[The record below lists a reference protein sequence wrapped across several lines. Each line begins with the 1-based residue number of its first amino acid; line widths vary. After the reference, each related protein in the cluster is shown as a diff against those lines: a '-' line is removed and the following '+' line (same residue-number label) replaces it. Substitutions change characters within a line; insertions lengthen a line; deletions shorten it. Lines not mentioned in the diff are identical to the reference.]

1 MWPAKPKPDPELLG
15 LFEESARNVQRC
27 SLLLRDLLADY
38 PEQAALARDILLCE
52 QEGDRIAHDILH
64 RLAGNGHR
72 RAALEAA
79 DVHALAGALDD
90 IVDYAEEAAD
100 QLVLYGVE
108 APMEQAEEVAGVLVD
123 CAEHVA
129 AALRGLRS
137 GSDFAPQLVEIHR
150 LENEGDRLV
159 RAAVASLFANGIDP
173 MMLIRWKDIF
183 DTLEES
189 VDACETVANVLE
201 GMSIKRAHR

>member
-1 MWPAKPKPDPELLG
+1 MWPAKPKPDLELLV

-27 SLLLRDLLADY
+27 SLLLRDLLTDY

-64 RLAGNGHR
+64 RIAGSGR
-72 RAALEAA
+72 RRRDLDAA

-90 IVDYAEEAAD
+90 VVDYAEEAAD

-108 APMEQAEEVAGVLVD
+108 APMQQAQEIAGVLVA

-129 AALRGLRS
+129 AALRGLRN
-137 GSDFAPQLVEIHR
+137 GADLAPHLVEIHR

-173 MMLIRWKDIF
+173 MVLIRWKDIF

-201 GMSIKRAHR
+201 GISIKRAHR